1 MTRALLTT
9 ECVVEMYNMRGWTC
23 SGLDSVGRCWRYY
36 FRLLK
41 AFCYSSPHSTFVEPL
56 NMLKKG
62 RLLSA
67 SYVMNLFK
75 AGMWPVNFCTSF
87 LVCRG
92 CIWRMALI
100 FFGSSFDAFG
110 GDQTTKY
117 FTSCHSKNT
126 LVWVQLELGFTHV
139 GESFRQVRNVSC
151 FLFTRHNYIIDVR
164 EHISA
169 NLVF

>member
-1 MTRALLTT
+1 
-9 ECVVEMYNMRGWTC
+9 MRGWTC

-41 AFCYSSPHSTFVEPL
+41 AFCCSSLHSTFVEPL

-100 FFGSSFDAFG
+100 FLGLASMPLVETRQPSTLPRVTPKTHLSGFSLSLASRMLAKVSVRSEMYHAFFLLATTISSTYESTFLPTWSFNAAFVI
-110 GDQTTKY
+110 
-117 FTSCHSKNT
+117 
-126 LVWVQLELGFTHV
+126 L
-139 GESFRQVRNVSC
+139 
-151 FLFTRHNYIIDVR
+151 
-164 EHISA
+164 
-169 NLVF
+169 